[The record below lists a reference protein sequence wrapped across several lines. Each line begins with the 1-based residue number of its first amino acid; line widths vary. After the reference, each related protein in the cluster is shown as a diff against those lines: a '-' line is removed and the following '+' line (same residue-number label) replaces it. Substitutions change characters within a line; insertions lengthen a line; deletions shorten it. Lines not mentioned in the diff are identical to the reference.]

1 MEAITTEVLDEKSKR
16 DTRGRKIIEGAPRRE
31 ELLASYEQSG
41 LTQKAFSRL
50 EGINYH
56 TLVAWLSQQRRS
68 APAVGPGTAPLRF
81 EEVRLLGSVDLP
93 SLEVR
98 LPEGTVVRG
107 QDVAK
112 VAALGNALRRETML

>member
-16 DTRGRKIIEGAPRRE
+16 DTRGRKIIEGARRE

-81 EEVRLLGSVDLP
+81 EEVRLQGSVDLP